1 MDFRQAVLI
10 YNPTSGRKRD
20 DREKRALQARD
31 ALVPAVGDVR
41 LARTTCQG
49 DATRLARQAVA
60 DGCDLVAVCGGD
72 GTINETIR
80 GMAGSN
86 VPLLTLPA
94 GTANVLAEEV
104 SFPVDARKVAESL
117 PSLVATKVPLGR
129 VRQQGADED
138 GSRVFLLMCGVGVDA
153 NIVYNLDTKLKQY
166 LGQGAYWLGSLEQLQ
181 KRRFQRFDVRIDG
194 ETYDSTFALISKSR
208 RYAGKLVIAPE
219 AHLLADHFQ
228 VVLFHGETPLRY
240 VGYLAQAATQTL
252 DQFEDVT
259 FHHADRVELLAP
271 ADGDVHIEVDGEYA
285 GRLPAVVETIPD
297 ALTLMLPPE
306 YVERRPPPL
315 PRSEAVSS
323 VSRL

>member
-20 DREKRALQARD
+20 GREKMILQARD
-31 ALVPAVGDVR
+31 ALKPTVGDVH
-41 LARTTCQG
+41 LARTSSQG
-49 DATRLARQAVA
+49 HATRLAIQAVA
-60 DGCDLVAVCGGD
+60 DGCDLIAVCGGD
-72 GTINETIR
+72 GTINETIC
-80 GMAGSN
+80 GMAGSD

-104 SFPVDARKVAESL
+104 SFPVDPRKVAAAL

-129 VRQQGADED
+129 VVHGD
-138 GSRVFLLMCGVGVDA
+138 GEASRFFLLMCGVGVDA
-153 NIVYNLDTKLKQY
+153 NIVYNLDTKLKEY
-166 LGQGAYWLGSLEQLQ
+166 FGQGAYWLGTLEHLQ
-181 KRRFQRFDVRIDG
+181 HRRFQRFDVRIDG
-194 ETYDSTFALISKSR
+194 ETYENTFALISKSR

-219 AHLLADHFQ
+219 AHLLAEHFQ
-228 VVLFHGETPLRY
+228 VVLFHGETSLRY

-259 FHHADRVELLAP
+259 FHHTDRVEILAP
-271 ADGDVHIEVDGEYA
+271 ADGDIHIEVDGEYA
-285 GRLPAVVETIPD
+285 GRLPAVVETVPD
-297 ALTLMLPPE
+297 GLTLLLPPG

-315 PRSEAVSS
+315 QRAEAVSS